1 MGKLMPHAASFR
13 WWVAMSEV
21 YRAEMQK
28 LRKGSARLKRRLV
41 KQAWG
46 LGLGVGLGFGFG
58 LGLLGLLG

>member
-13 WWVAMSEV
+13 RWVAMSEV

-46 LGLGVGLGFGFG
+46 LGSG
-58 LGLLGLLG
+58 LGLGLGLWLGLVRP